1 MTVEEEWE
9 KLISENSSIYIYG
22 AGNIGKKILDLL
34 HKTKGA
40 EKKIKGFLV
49 SDLAGNPVKIQ
60 KYPVMIPEDIVN
72 REDLVLISVTDIYQ
86 ETILSDLL
94 SMGFKNVVIAYKYS
108 FLVNDLD
115 CNISKTMVIDTNEL
129 MLCQYKENQFNRYD
143 IVVRLLAIKHYYGQN
158 AYGFNL
164 YERMQSIR
172 SEDEN
177 YGNISRKRFV
187 EVIKSFEENGYNSNS
202 ELVID
207 EKLHLVDGSH
217 RLALALYFAVPRLKV
232 RIVERKEEI
241 YYGKDWFV
249 KSFSSEECKI
259 IEETFLLSEKSW
271 FGSIKGILWP
281 SVADYFDEIVETIN
295 DQYEVSNIK
304 DYVFD
309 TEGFREIVYKIY
321 QVDSIAEWKINTKL
335 KHMTPF
341 SPYRIRTFDIGMGN
355 PEFRMKKAGV
365 GVLSNKG
372 AELKDS
378 IRKQY
383 MGRVPGYF
391 SDIIFHTADNFY
403 QSNYM
408 ESLFC
413 DEASN
418 KQI

>member
-49 SDLAGNPVKIQ
+49 SDLAGNPAKIQ

-202 ELVID
+202 ELV
-207 EKLHLVDGSH
+207 
-217 RLALALYFAVPRLKV
+217 
-232 RIVERKEEI
+232 
-241 YYGKDWFV
+241 
-249 KSFSSEECKI
+249 
-259 IEETFLLSEKSW
+259 LSL
-271 FGSIKGILWP
+271 IHI
-281 SVADYFDEIVETIN
+281 
-295 DQYEVSNIK
+295 
-304 DYVFD
+304 
-309 TEGFREIVYKIY
+309 
-321 QVDSIAEWKINTKL
+321 
-335 KHMTPF
+335 
-341 SPYRIRTFDIGMGN
+341 
-355 PEFRMKKAGV
+355 
-365 GVLSNKG
+365 
-372 AELKDS
+372 
-378 IRKQY
+378 
-383 MGRVPGYF
+383 
-391 SDIIFHTADNFY
+391 
-403 QSNYM
+403 
-408 ESLFC
+408 
-413 DEASN
+413 
-418 KQI
+418 